1 MYIYEKTELF
11 LVKTNYNTNIIC
23 SKKEVQE
30 KLLNDEVD
38 KIYRLDI
45 NVVENKISPKEFI
58 PKRYNKEDLENNIYL
73 NSIYWTEKNGM
84 RYTMRINKWN

>member
-1 MYIYEKTELF
+1 MYLYEKTELF

-45 NVVENKISPKEFI
+45 NIVENKISPKEFI

-73 NSIYWTEKNGM
+73 NSIYWTEK
-84 RYTMRINKWN
+84 KWNEIYNEGK